1 MLMPNNLI
9 AKSLEYINQSDQGLV
24 EIKKLQQA
32 QEVIS
37 SIYRQQKGTSF
48 LTTNEQ
54 VKAYFIARMPA
65 TFASI
70 YQCLSE
76 LPFEN
81 PPQTLLDLGAGP
93 GTATLAAIEKWSS
106 LKESTMVESHKLMFE
121 FNQKLFSFLN
131 LSTSINHLQADLTK
145 ITFRKSFDLVV
156 LGYVLGE
163 LQNEEQLKV
172 VENAWNVTSRFLL
185 IVLPGTPF
193 DYDIQMKTRDFLISK
208 GGFVLA
214 PCPHQKECP
223 LKRTKDWCHF
233 SVRLNRTKVH
243 QKIKQA
249 TLAYEDE
256 KYSYLLF
263 SKEPVEHLSKRI
275 IKKPIQR
282 AGHVIMDLCT
292 LEGIKREIISRKDK
306 ASYKK
311 ALKTDWGEI
320 WSDTDN

>member
-106 LKESTMVESHKLMFE
+106 LKESTMV
-121 FNQKLFSFLN
+121 
-131 LSTSINHLQADLTK
+131 
-145 ITFRKSFDLVV
+145 
-156 LGYVLGE
+156 
-163 LQNEEQLKV
+163 
-172 VENAWNVTSRFLL
+172 
-185 IVLPGTPF
+185 
-193 DYDIQMKTRDFLISK
+193 
-208 GGFVLA
+208 
-214 PCPHQKECP
+214 
-223 LKRTKDWCHF
+223 
-233 SVRLNRTKVH
+233 
-243 QKIKQA
+243 
-249 TLAYEDE
+249 
-256 KYSYLLF
+256 
-263 SKEPVEHLSKRI
+263 
-275 IKKPIQR
+275 
-282 AGHVIMDLCT
+282 
-292 LEGIKREIISRKDK
+292 
-306 ASYKK
+306 
-311 ALKTDWGEI
+311 
-320 WSDTDN
+320 